1 MPAATKRAGPSGST
15 SKEGKGK
22 RVRKR
27 TRNKKRT
34 AEVEDSS
41 DSSSSSSDDSD
52 DEEQKTK
59 AATTPKKP
67 VVGEQKKAAKAESSD
82 DSSSDS
88 DSDSDSDDGEADGKR
103 KRKRKRAQKKKPAKD
118 NTAEASTTTA
128 IAPTVTPA
136 AAASAPAPTSS
147 TAKPIDLKPEDI
159 GPDPNTDLRLSDQ
172 AKQAIQYA
180 QIYSQLKPQWKFNK
194 AKQNWLLRNAL
205 SVPPSDYDTALAR
218 KQSEN
223 AASAGEDGAAEEAE
237 EAEEGENFV
246 PGDFVLVVT
255 AYLNSVM
262 GGARQRLIESLRE
275 AVNAPAIEI
284 APTQAEVTDDAGK
297 STATNGEE
305 AKQSGEGAA
314 TKSFSFG
321 NLALD
326 TEKKEEAA
334 EAAGLPA
341 GTDPQAVE
349 LRRAR
354 ATQMLQ
360 HMDESV

>member
-1 MPAATKRAGPSGST
+1 MPAATKQAGPSGT
-15 SKEGKGK
+15 ASKDGKGK

-27 TRNKKRT
+27 MRNKKRT

-41 DSSSSSSDDSD
+41 DDSD
-52 DEEQKTK
+52 DEDEKLKAASEQK
-59 AATTPKKP
+59 
-67 VVGEQKKAAKAESSD
+67 KKAAKD
-82 DSSSDS
+82 DS
-88 DSDSDSDDGEADGKR
+88 DSDSSNDSDSDAGEADGRR
-103 KRKRKRAQKKKPAKD
+103 KRKRKRAQNKKPAKD
-118 NTAEASTTTA
+118 TPTEAA
-128 IAPTVTPA
+128 VTPSV
-136 AAASAPAPTSS
+136 SAPAPAPASTS
-147 TAKPIDLKPEDI
+147 TPAKPIDLKSEDI

-180 QIYSQLKPQWKFNK
+180 QIYSKDKSQWKFNK

-205 SVPPSDYDTALAR
+205 SVPPSDYDPSLAR
-218 KQSEN
+218 KQADN
-223 AASAGEDGAAEEAE
+223 AASADAEGAAEQAE

-246 PGDFVLVVT
+246 PEDLVLVVT

-275 AVNAPAIEI
+275 AVNAPAIAV
-284 APTQAEVTDDAGK
+284 APTQVQVTDDASK
-297 STATNGEE
+297 DTATNGEE
-305 AKQSGEGAA
+305 SKPAAEASA
-314 TKSFSFG
+314 TKSVSFG
-321 NLALD
+321 NLALE

-354 ATQMLQ
+354 AMQMLQ
-360 HMDESV
+360 HMGESV

>member
-1 MPAATKRAGPSGST
+1 MPETTKRAGPSGST

-41 DSSSSSSDDSD
+41 DSSSSSSDESE

-59 AATTPKKP
+59 AATKPKKP
-67 VVGEQKKAAKAESSD
+67 VAGEQKKAAKAESSD

-118 NTAEASTTTA
+118 STAEASMTTA
-128 IAPTVTPA
+128 AAPTVTPA

-180 QIYSQLKPQWKFNK
+180 QIYSSEKSQWKFNK

-218 KQSEN
+218 KRSEN

-237 EAEEGENFV
+237 EGENFV
-246 PGDFVLVVT
+246 PEDFVLVVT

-275 AVNAPAIEI
+275 AVNAPTIEI
-284 APTQAEVTDDAGK
+284 APTQAQVTDEAGN

-305 AKQSGEGAA
+305 AKQSGEGTA

-326 TEKKEEAA
+326 TEKKEQAA
-334 EAAGLPA
+334 EAVGLPA

-360 HMDESV
+360 RMDESV

>member
-1 MPAATKRAGPSGST
+1 MPAATKQAGPSGSA
-15 SKEGKGK
+15 SKDGKGK

-27 TRNKKRT
+27 MRNKKRT
-34 AEVEDSS
+34 AQVEDSS

-52 DEEQKTK
+52 DQDEKPKAAAPMQKPAVEQK
-59 AATTPKKP
+59 
-67 VVGEQKKAAKAESSD
+67 KKAAKDDTDD

-88 DSDSDSDDGEADGKR
+88 DSDSDAGDADGKR
-103 KRKRKRAQKKKPAKD
+103 KRKRKRAQKKQPTKD
-118 NTAEASTTTA
+118 ASTETA
-128 IAPTVTPA
+128 TATLAATPSA
-136 AAASAPAPTSS
+136 AAPAHKS
-147 TAKPIDLKPEDI
+147 TPAKPINLKPEDI

-180 QIYSQLKPQWKFNK
+180 QVYSKDKSQWKFNK

-205 SVPPSDYDTALAR
+205 SVPPSDYEPILAR
-218 KQSEN
+218 KQPDS
-223 AASAGEDGAAEEAE
+223 AASAGAGGAAEEAE

-246 PGDFVLVVT
+246 PEDFVLVVT

-275 AVNAPAIEI
+275 AVNAPAVTV
-284 APTQAEVTDDAGK
+284 ARTQTEVTEDASK
-297 STATNGEE
+297 NTATNEE
-305 AKQSGEGAA
+305 GSKPPTEGAA
-314 TKSFSFG
+314 TKSVSFG
-321 NLALD
+321 NLALE
-326 TEKKEEAA
+326 TEEEAA

-341 GTDPQAVE
+341 ATDPQAVE

-360 HMDESV
+360 QMGESV